1 MDGAGAGFGGVAI
14 WNELIDGVDQF
25 LDIVDFLGTNCYA
38 DSFAHNPVLGAL
50 FGLTGNRKFLVKQ
63 SSSQS
68 VPTILKNRAPC
79 FLKIRHPA
87 F

>member
-25 LDIVDFLGTNCYA
+25 LDIVDFLGINCYA

-50 FGLTGNRKFLVKQ
+50 FGLTGNRKFLVKHKALDRLLGW
-63 SSSQS
+63 
-68 VPTILKNRAPC
+68 I
-79 FLKIRHPA
+79 
-87 F
+87 

>member
-25 LDIVDFLGTNCYA
+25 LDIVDFLGINCYA

-50 FGLTGNRKFLVKQ
+50 FGLTGNRKFLDIIKKDQ
-63 SSSQS
+63 TS
-68 VPTILKNRAPC
+68 VANIKL
-79 FLKIRHPA
+79 F
-87 F
+87 

>member
-25 LDIVDFLGTNCYA
+25 LDIVDFLGINCYA

-50 FGLTGNRKFLVKQ
+50 FGLTGNRKFLCLVLLQ
-63 SSSQS
+63 
-68 VPTILKNRAPC
+68 VPKC
-79 FLKIRHPA
+79 FVPVQI

>member
-50 FGLTGNRKFLVKQ
+50 FGLTGNRKFLVKEC
-63 SSSQS
+63 
-68 VPTILKNRAPC
+68 PRTDLDKR
-79 FLKIRHPA
+79 FLPRPKA
-87 F
+87 ATA

>member
-50 FGLTGNRKFLVKQ
+50 FGLTGNRKFLVKH

-68 VPTILKNRAPC
+68 APTILV
-79 FLKIRHPA
+79 LKTRVGL
-87 F
+87 